1 MIHVR
6 QQRAGDEVIA
16 LNGNVAAERFLEHVG
31 DGDALPGTG
40 VEMLDKC
47 HVDVAREQ
55 RELDRAKLV
64 ESPALAA
71 APRGDGFAPDRGHF
85 FAQRF
90 VLDSLQAGKELR
102 DLSDAIVA
110 SFGRRHGVT
119 SVSDGIFEASRE
131 FVLLFSWLPN
141 RV

>member
-1 MIHVR
+1 
-6 QQRAGDEVIA
+6 
-16 LNGNVAAERFLEHVG
+16 
-31 DGDALPGTG
+31 
-40 VEMLDKC
+40 MLDEG
-47 HVDVAREQ
+47 HVDVARKQ
-55 RELDRAKLV
+55 SELDRAQFV

-71 APRGDGFAPDRGHF
+71 APRGNGFAPDRGHF
-85 FAQRF
+85 FTQRL
-90 VLDSLQAGKELR
+90 VLDSPQAGKELR

-131 FVLLFSWLPN
+131 FVLLFSSLPN